1 MAWPR
6 LSVSGG
12 HASEGSVSG
21 ARISRRGILI
31 GALAGG
37 GLAVGYLLRPR
48 RFPLPLEPG
57 RDEYAFGAWI
67 KIAADGV
74 VSVAV
79 PQVEM
84 GQGVTTLL
92 PQIVAHELGADWR
105 QVAVEPAPVSALY
118 ANAVLAA
125 KWAPLWMPAMP
136 ALAEAPDSFAARRW
150 AEDHR
155 FNATADGTAVAAY
168 EGPARAAAASARAL
182 LVQAAAARWNVA
194 PEACEVSG
202 GLVLHEGKRLNFGPL
217 AAEAAT
223 FSPPDP
229 PPLRAE
235 AMAEKPG
242 EFLPGAPLRYP
253 RLDLPSKVDG
263 SWTFAGDVRLPDM
276 VRAAIRQAPIGK
288 ASLSGLDDGAGKDL
302 HGFLRFVKG
311 PDWVAALA
319 EDWWTAETALTRAS
333 PRFRVARG
341 SDSGDV
347 DSALD
352 EAMAMGSPSR
362 LHMAGDAAAIA
373 GALPVQIRYEVA
385 PAVHATIETASATAR
400 YENGRLELWIGTQAP
415 EAARVA
421 AAGALGLQAADVV
434 LYPMPIGGSFDRRL
448 ECAHAAQVAVLARE
462 ARRPVQ
468 LTFSRRQEHF
478 TTMPRAPAVAVMAA
492 RPDAEGRPTGWR
504 ARIAAPATARAFGR
518 RFFSGESAFDAL
530 DAVAEAADPMAVEGA
545 VPAYAV
551 PNLAVDHIPAAIGL
565 PTGRMR
571 GNAHGYTAFFN
582 ESFVDEL
589 AHRAGREPL
598 SFRMAMLGHDPRLA
612 ECLQRAAGLAQ
623 WGGGGDNSGQGIA
636 CHVIGEGRIAVV
648 ASARRD
654 ENGVRVDRLSAVADI
669 GRIVNYDVARQQV
682 EGGLVFG
689 LGLALGCSP
698 NYAGGRPDGERLS
711 DLALPTLADCPA
723 IEVDFIEST
732 EDPADPGELGVA
744 VVAPAVANALF
755 SATGLRFRRLPLFA
769 EDM

>member
-1 MAWPR
+1 MAISRP
-6 LSVSGG
+6 SV
-12 HASEGSVSG
+12 
-21 ARISRRGILI
+21 SRRGVLV

-125 KWAPLWMPAMP
+125 KWAPLWMPVMP
-136 ALAEAPDSFAARRW
+136 GLVEAPEGMIARRW

-155 FNATADGTAVAAY
+155 FNVTADGTSLAAY

-182 LVQAAAARWNVA
+182 LVQAAAARWKVA
-194 PEACEVSG
+194 PEECEVAG
-202 GLVLHEGKRLNFGPL
+202 GLVILGDKRLNFGPL
-217 AAEAAT
+217 AAEASA

-229 PPLRAE
+229 PPLRPE
-235 AMAEKPG
+235 APAEKPG

-276 VRAAIRQAPIGK
+276 LRAAIRQAPIGK
-288 ASLSGLDDGAGKDL
+288 AEVSGLDENAAKGL
-302 HGFLRFVKG
+302 RGFVRFVRG

-319 EDWWTAETALTRAS
+319 QDWWTAETALTRAA

-341 SDSGDV
+341 SDSGEIDG
-347 DSALD
+347 ALD
-352 EAMAMGSPSR
+352 EAMAHGVPTR
-362 LHMAGDAAAIA
+362 IHLAGDAGAIE

-400 YENGRLELWIGTQAP
+400 LENGRLELWIGTQAP
-415 EAARVA
+415 EAARA
-421 AAGALGLQAADVV
+421 AAAEALGMRAADVV

-448 ECAHAAQVAVLARE
+448 ECANAAQVAVLAKE
-462 ARRPVQ
+462 AGRPVQ
-468 LTFSRRQEHF
+468 LTCSRRQEHF
-478 TTMPRAPAVAVMAA
+478 ATFPRAPAVAVMAA
-492 RPDAEGRPTGWR
+492 RPDAEGRPTSWR
-504 ARIAAPATARAFGR
+504 ARIAAPATAREFAR
-518 RFFSGESAFDAL
+518 RFFSGDAPFDAL
-530 DAVAEAADPMAVEGA
+530 DAVAEAADPMALEGA
-545 VPAYAV
+545 IPAYAV
-551 PNLAVDHIPAAIGL
+551 PNIAVDHIPAAIGL

-571 GNAHGYTAFFN
+571 GNAHGYTAFFT

-589 AHRAGREPL
+589 AHEAGREPL

-636 CHVIGEGRIAVV
+636 CHVIGEGRIALV

-654 ENGVRVDRLSAVADI
+654 ENGVRVDKLSAVADI
-669 GRIVNYDVARQQV
+669 GRIVNFDVARQQI

-698 NYAGGRPDGERLS
+698 NYAGGRPDGERLT
-711 DLALPTLADCPA
+711 DLALPTLADCPE

-732 EDPADPGELGVA
+732 ADPADPGELGTA
-744 VVAPAVANALF
+744 VVAPAVANALY

>member
-1 MAWPR
+1 MAPSR
-6 LSVSGG
+6 RSV
-12 HASEGSVSG
+12 
-21 ARISRRGILI
+21 SRRGVLI

-48 RFPLPLEPG
+48 RYPLPLEPG

-105 QVAVEPAPVSALY
+105 QVAVEPAPVSAHY

-125 KWAPLWMPAMP
+125 KWAPLWMPAVP
-136 ALAEAPDSFAARRW
+136 GLAEAPDGFVARRW
-150 AEDHR
+150 AEDRR
-155 FNATADGTAVAAY
+155 FNATADGTSLAAY

-182 LVQAAAARWNVA
+182 LTQAAAARWNVA
-194 PEACEVSG
+194 PEECEVAG
-202 GLVLHEGKRLNFGPL
+202 GLVIHGDKRLNFGPL
-217 AAEAAT
+217 AAQAAS

-235 AMAEKPG
+235 PMGEKPG
-242 EFLPGAPLRYP
+242 EFLPGAQLRYP

-276 VRAAIRQAPIGK
+276 LRAAIRHAPIGTS
-288 ASLSGLDDGAGKDL
+288 SLSGLDEAAGKGL
-302 HGFLRFVKG
+302 RGFRRFVRG

-319 EDWWTAETALTRAS
+319 DDWWTAESALTLAS

-341 SDSGDV
+341 SDSGEV
-347 DSALD
+347 DRALD
-352 EAMAMGSPSR
+352 EAMALGSPTR
-362 LHMAGDAAAIA
+362 IHLTGDPGVIE

-400 YENGRLELWIGTQAP
+400 YENGRLELWVGTQAP
-415 EAARVA
+415 EAVRTA
-421 AAGALGLQAADVV
+421 AARATGIEAGDVL
-434 LYPMPIGGSFDRRL
+434 LYPMAIGGSFDRRL
-448 ECAHAAQVAVLARE
+448 ECAHAAQAAVLAKE
-462 ARRPVQ
+462 AGRPVQ
-468 LTFSRRQEHF
+468 LTVSRRQEHF
-478 TTMPRAPAVAVMAA
+478 ATFPRAPAVAVMAA
-492 RPDAEGRPTGWR
+492 RPDSEGRPIGWR
-504 ARIAAPATARAFGR
+504 ARIAAPAAASEFGR
-518 RFFSGESAFDAL
+518 RFFSGDAPFDAL
-530 DAVAEAADPMAVEGA
+530 DAVARTADPMALEGA

-612 ECLQRAAGLAQ
+612 ECLQRASSLAQ
-623 WGGGGDNSGQGIA
+623 WGGGGDHSGQGIA
-636 CHVIGEGRIAVV
+636 CHIVGEGRIALV
-648 ASARRD
+648 ANARRD
-654 ENGVRVDRLSAVADI
+654 ENGVRVDKLSAVADI
-669 GRIVNYDVARQQV
+669 GRIVNLDIARQQV
-682 EGGLVFG
+682 EGGLIFG

-698 NYAGGRPDGERLS
+698 SYTGGRPDGERLS

-723 IEVDFIEST
+723 IEVDFVESAA
-732 EDPADPGELGVA
+732 EPADPGELGVA